1 MKFQQKGDV
10 YNMEVILIC
19 DGSAIGN
26 PGPGG
31 FGAILKA
38 GSKELV
44 LTGGH
49 PATTN
54 NRMELSAAIEGLRA
68 LRTPCHVELV
78 TDSQYVRN
86 GITEWLPR
94 WQARGWVSS
103 SGKPVLNQ
111 DLWYQLAELV
121 QQHEVH
127 WSWTPGHTGT
137 NPDQEQAHDLAY
149 RAAREQAAPVVSK

>member
-1 MKFQQKGDV
+1 MHDV
-10 YNMEVILIC
+10 LLVC

-31 FGAILKA
+31 FAVIAKWGE
-38 GSKELV
+38 KELV

-54 NRMELSAAIEGLRA
+54 NRMELMAAIEGLRA
-68 LRTPCHVELV
+68 LKTPCRVELI
-78 TDSQYVRN
+78 TDSQYTKK

-94 WQARGWVSS
+94 WESRGWVSS
-103 SGKPVLNQ
+103 SGKPVFNQ

-121 QQHEVH
+121 QKHEVH
-127 WSWTPGHTGT
+127 WSWTPGHTG
-137 NPDQEQAHDLAY
+137 NNVDQERAHDLAY
-149 RAAREQAAPVVSK
+149 RAAREQAATVAAR

>member
-1 MKFQQKGDV
+1 MHGV
-10 YNMEVILIC
+10 VLVC

-31 FGAILKA
+31 FAAILQA
-38 GSKELV
+38 GARELV

-54 NRMELSAAIEGLRA
+54 NRMELMAAIEGLRR
-68 LRTPCHVELV
+68 LKTSCRVELV

-86 GITEWLPR
+86 GITDWLPK
-94 WQARGWVSS
+94 WQTNGWVAA

-111 DLWYQLAELV
+111 DLWHQLEELV
-121 QQHEVH
+121 QKHEVH
-127 WSWTPGHTGT
+127 WSWTRGHSEE
-137 NPDQEQAHDLAY
+137 NALQNRADELAHQ
-149 RAAREQAAPVVSK
+149 AAREQVMALGGR

>member
-1 MKFQQKGDV
+1 
-10 YNMEVILIC
+10 MEEITLIC

-31 FGAILKA
+31 FAAIVRC
-38 GSKELV
+38 GERELV

-54 NRMELSAAIEGLRA
+54 NRMELGAAIEGLRA
-68 LRTPCHVELV
+68 LKRPCRVQLI
-78 TDSQYVRN
+78 TDSMYLKQ
-86 GITEWLPR
+86 GITEWLPK
-94 WQARGWVSS
+94 WQMNGWRSR

-121 QQHEVH
+121 RQHEVH
-127 WSWTPGHTGT
+127 WSWTPGHVAG
-137 NPDQEQAHDLAY
+137 NADQNRADQLA
-149 RAAREQAAPVVSK
+149 RQAAREQAEMLTRA

>member
-1 MKFQQKGDV
+1 MQ
-10 YNMEVILIC
+10 EVVLVC

-31 FGAILKA
+31 FAAIVKC
-38 GSKELV
+38 GEKELV

-54 NRMELSAAIEGLRA
+54 NRMEMSAAIEGLRA
-68 LRTPCHVELV
+68 LKTPCRVELV

-86 GITEWLPR
+86 GITDWLPK
-94 WQARGWVSS
+94 WQSNSWRGA

-111 DLWYQLAELV
+111 DLWHELEQLV

-127 WSWTPGHTGT
+127 WSWVPGHSPGKT
-137 NPDQEQAHDLAY
+137 DQNRADQLA
-149 RAAREQAAPVVSK
+149 RKAAREQAEALAPR

>member
-1 MKFQQKGDV
+1 MMHDV
-10 YNMEVILIC
+10 VLVC

-31 FGAILKA
+31 FAAILQAA
-38 GSKELV
+38 GKELV

-54 NRMELSAAIEGLRA
+54 NRMELMAAIEGLRA
-68 LRTPCHVELV
+68 LKTRCRVELV

-86 GITEWLPR
+86 GITDWLPR
-94 WQARGWVSS
+94 WQANGWVAA

-111 DLWYQLAELV
+111 DLWHQLEELV
-121 QQHEVH
+121 HEHEVN
-127 WSWTPGHTGT
+127 WSWTRGHTDDST
-137 NPDQEQAHDLAY
+137 LQDRADELA
-149 RAAREQAAPVVSK
+149 RQSAREHAAALGGR

>member
-1 MKFQQKGDV
+1 MKGDD
-10 YNMEVILIC
+10 MEVTLIC

-31 FGAILKA
+31 FAALLMA
-38 GSKELV
+38 GGRELV

-54 NRMELSAAIEGLRA
+54 NRMELMAAIEGLRS
-68 LRTPCHVELV
+68 LKMPCSVQLV
-78 TDSQYVRN
+78 TDSMYLKQ
-86 GITEWLPR
+86 GITEWLPK
-94 WQARGWVSS
+94 WQMNGWRLS

-111 DLWYQLAELV
+111 DLWHQLAQLA

-127 WSWTPGHTGT
+127 WSWTPGHAEGNTLQ
-137 NPDQEQAHDLAY
+137 NRADELA
-149 RAAREQAAPVVSK
+149 RGAAREQVATAGQR

>member
-1 MKFQQKGDV
+1 MQ
-10 YNMEVILIC
+10 EVVLVC

-31 FGAILKA
+31 FAVIAKWGE
-38 GSKELV
+38 KELV

-54 NRMELSAAIEGLRA
+54 NRMELLAAIHGLRA
-68 LRTPCHVELV
+68 LKTPCRVELI
-78 TDSQYVRN
+78 TDSQYAKK

-94 WQARGWVSS
+94 WQGNGWRGA
-103 SGKPVLNQ
+103 SGKPILNQ
-111 DLWYQLAELV
+111 DLWHQLEQLV

-127 WSWTPGHTGT
+127 WRWTPGHAEGNTLQ
-137 NPDQEQAHDLAY
+137 NRADELAL
-149 RAAREQAAPVVSK
+149 RAAREQAAALTQH

>member
-1 MKFQQKGDV
+1 MHD
-10 YNMEVILIC
+10 VILIC

-31 FGAILKA
+31 FAAILKA
-38 GSKELV
+38 GTKELA

-68 LRTPCHVELV
+68 LKKPCHVELV

-86 GITEWLPR
+86 GITDWLPK
-94 WQARGWVSS
+94 WKANGWIAA

-111 DLWYQLAELV
+111 DLWHQLDQLV
-121 QQHEVH
+121 AQHEVQ
-127 WSWTPGHTGT
+127 WNWTPGHSGG
-137 NPDQEQAHDLAY
+137 NEAQNRADQLA
-149 RAAREQAAPVVSK
+149 RQAAREQAQAVPRR